1 MQEDN
6 LEKWLG
12 SSLRKAQEEIPVPY
26 QEGAWEAFEKKRNVP
41 KSKALAYWI
50 SGIAA
55 SLLLLIGYGL
65 IQLTQ
70 VEEQG
75 SNSTLDQSELLIAEE
90 KARNSSSL
98 EENPSFSETIA
109 SSSPVIQDALSSKE
123 SSSNV
128 SSQNTSKTERN
139 TVSQSVSS
147 PSITQKTT
155 EIKQQNSSAPSATL
169 AGISPEKVSPKDS
182 VSPTVS
188 SNVAASDAEN
198 QAKLEDLKKQIAEL
212 TGDQEEKVESN
223 QSLVALALGI
233 NPGFGA
239 GTQNNQSVTGSS
251 LGMGVQMSLPLS
263 EKVSVGSGMGVNY
276 FSQTSEGSGVVAFA
290 NAAYPTNE
298 RTEIEQVQ
306 VDLPLYL
313 TYPLTRNKSISIQAG
328 FSNIVAFNQ
337 TAQQE
342 TKYVRQVTVQDA
354 STSFNSVSFRNE
366 SVTGFSSLDAPGTKF
381 LPFATANLGVNI
393 RVMESKKTS
402 YLLMPFYNYPL
413 QDISG
418 TGNNIGFFGAS
429 LKVNFGTL
437 PKK

>member
-6 LEKWLG
+6 LDKWLA
-12 SSLRKAQEEIPVPY
+12 SSLRKAQEEAPVPY
-26 QEGAWEAFEKKRNVP
+26 QEGAWEAFEKKRNGAKMKP
-41 KSKALAYWI
+41 LTYWI

-65 IQLTQ
+65 FHYTQTHEEGSSLVLT
-70 VEEQG
+70 
-75 SNSTLDQSELLIAEE
+75 TSELPSTEKLEE
-90 KARNSSSL
+90 NALAL
-98 EENPSFSETIA
+98 EENPNLEESTMQE
-109 SSSPVIQDALSSKE
+109 DLS
-123 SSSNV
+123 
-128 SSQNTSKTERN
+128 
-139 TVSQSVSS
+139 
-147 PSITQKTT
+147 QKMA
-155 EIKQQNSSAPSATL
+155 QPRRGNSSATL
-169 AGISPEKVSPKDS
+169 AQNSPKQNQRKAGQGGVESLANPQVSGNISSNPSTSNSSLAATEIEPQKNPEGSTALPISPAEE
-182 VSPTVS
+182 
-188 SNVAASDAEN
+188 AAN
-198 QAKLEDLKKQIAEL
+198 QAKVEELKKQIAEL

-223 QSLVALALGI
+223 ESQVALGLGI

-239 GTQNNQSVTGSS
+239 GTQNNQNVTGSS
-251 LGMGVQMSLPLS
+251 LGLGVQMNLALS

-276 FSQTSEGSGVVAFA
+276 FSQTSKGTGMVAFA

-306 VDLPLYL
+306 VDLPLYI
-313 TYPLTRNKSISIQAG
+313 TYPLTRNKTISIQAG
-328 FSNIVAFNQ
+328 FSNILAFNQ

-354 STSFNSVSFRNE
+354 SSNFSSVSFRNE
-366 SVTGFSSLDAPGTKF
+366 SVSGFSSLDAPNAKF
-381 LPFATANLGVNI
+381 MPFATANLGVNI

-429 LKVNFGTL
+429 LKVNFGPL
-437 PKK
+437 EKK